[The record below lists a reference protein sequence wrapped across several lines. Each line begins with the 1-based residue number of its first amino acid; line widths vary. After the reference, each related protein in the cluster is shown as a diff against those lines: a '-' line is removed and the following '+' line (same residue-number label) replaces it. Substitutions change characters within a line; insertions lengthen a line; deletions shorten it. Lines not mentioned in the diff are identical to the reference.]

1 MSNSEIEAIHQSDDN
16 AIYHDEDDLITF
28 QFKSHEIS
36 FYFTHLSRFSK
47 FIRVNYRLPDVKN
60 RFYHVLCDFKEKQN
74 VTTDNIILFFKLLQD
89 DFRISQNLT
98 YDEYKDLLKLT
109 EFLQIKIL
117 FNNLDQ
123 YFKSQNNDIDFQIQF
138 ILHDS
143 KSNDDITN
151 ASFQLNNTIENLL
164 STNVVKCLQ
173 NKNFAD
179 IPISIIHRIILKSD
193 KKPIPS
199 NLLYDFIKKKM
210 KPFFLLLRFLD
221 IENLSDDRFEDLC
234 ETVSDTNGSGKLY
247 MENLQCNIKYIMKL
261 KNDNKDLKKVK
272 KSLNNTKKK
281 LISVISQQEDKIKIL
296 EHENSEKQNKI
307 EEIEKKLINEKEKH
321 KKYVD
326 ELISVISQQED
337 KIKILEHEN
346 SEKQNK
352 IEEIEKK
359 LINEKEKHKKY
370 VDEESI
376 PLCDRGDY
384 SKVNIRKN
392 EMNDDQKDYV
402 IDITKKSLN
411 MHKDHFE
418 CAKYIKDQLENKYD
432 DYWCVILRTKNYG
445 ASYFTYYDKYYIYFT
460 IGEFCVMIFK
470 SSLK

>member
-326 ELISVISQQED
+326 E
-337 KIKILEHEN
+337 
-346 SEKQNK
+346 
-352 IEEIEKK
+352 
-359 LINEKEKHKKY
+359 
-370 VDEESI
+370 ESI